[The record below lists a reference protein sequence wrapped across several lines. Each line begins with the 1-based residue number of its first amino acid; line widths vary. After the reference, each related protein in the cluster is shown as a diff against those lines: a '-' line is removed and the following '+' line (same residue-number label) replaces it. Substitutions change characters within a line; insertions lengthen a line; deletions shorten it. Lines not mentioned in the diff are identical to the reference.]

1 MSSALW
7 LFLSVALLGVV
18 IVLFVR
24 DMRHIKWREPIRLP
38 FVGDVYP
45 GDKLYPFARF
55 QRFAPYL
62 LTILALGFVIYV
74 IFNPSTPSN

>member
-1 MSSALW
+1 MSPILW

-18 IVLFVR
+18 FVVFVR
-24 DMRHIKWREPIRLP
+24 DVRHMKWREPIRLP

-74 IFNPSTPSN
+74 ILNPNMPSN